1 MKDGIDL
8 TARKVVMASMLYY
21 GLDESVVADEEYD
34 GWCLR
39 LHKLWLRLDPFRQ
52 WQLGSR
58 DEIKGTGFHV
68 KVTMAA
74 ANAAIDW
81 AKPKGNVRIKK
92 DWEWSKRHRVHFLL
106 PGDFELTAPKKRV
119 RL

>member
-8 TARKVVMASMLYY
+8 TARKVVMTSMLYY
-21 GLDESVVADEEYD
+21 GLDISVVPDNVFD
-34 GWCLR
+34 QWCLR

-74 ANAAIDW
+74 ANAAVDW
-81 AKPKGNVRIKK
+81 AKPKGKISVKK
-92 DWEWSKRHRVHFLL
+92 DWEWSKRHKVHFLL
-106 PGDFELTAPKKRV
+106 PGDFEMTAPRKRV